1 MFKPSKGIVINTCH
15 GVKGE
20 EFETVIAFGLLR
32 GYIPHWN
39 SIINQEDFVEEDA
52 SKIIICYWFK
62 VKKETYIF
70 CRNRKINAKEKRYEI
85 NRQLNNVAFAYDNEM
100 EYQS

>member
-62 VKKETYIF
+62 VKKKLTSFAETG
-70 CRNRKINAKEKRYEI
+70 RLTQRK
-85 NRQLNNVAFAYDNEM
+85 NVMKLID
-100 EYQS
+100 S